1 VNDKTCGY
9 FIHRRPF
16 STKAVLLTLFT
27 KEEGASK
34 YLVYPSK
41 KHPPLIPFM
50 YYELEF
56 KASSQFHSVQRMSLV
71 NTQPHWHTSPQRLA
85 IAYFIC
91 DVVYQSSKERNKD
104 ALAFE
109 ILRRT
114 QTKLQEGNNDFF
126 LPIEFICDWME
137 ALGLLP
143 EPILGATGFNVEE
156 GVFVVDN
163 NAPNPAASNWNQWL
177 LHKNSNDKAGMKQS
191 FSLMVRYLETHVP
204 NFNVTPTLTI
214 LQQIFV

>member
-1 VNDKTCGY
+1 MNDKTCGY

-71 NTQPHWHTSPQRLA
+71 KNDCLVFSTPFSRCSFLP
-85 IAYFIC
+85 F
-91 DVVYQSSKERNKD
+91 VKKSKRPIGEKKIPGIPGFVKI
-104 ALAFE
+104 LCE
-109 ILRRT
+109 LILR
-114 QTKLQEGNNDFF
+114 KPLFNFIVVHDFF
-126 LPIEFICDWME
+126 LGGIR
-137 ALGLLP
+137 
-143 EPILGATGFNVEE
+143 
-156 GVFVVDN
+156 
-163 NAPNPAASNWNQWL
+163 S
-177 LHKNSNDKAGMKQS
+177 
-191 FSLMVRYLETHVP
+191 
-204 NFNVTPTLTI
+204 
-214 LQQIFV
+214 